1 LPNDDGGY
9 PPILSMAT
17 VTLYTKP
24 DCSLCDE
31 AHAAIERIRGERSL
45 ALRVVDISND
55 PALSSEYGERV
66 PVVLV
71 DGEPAFELWVDED
84 ELRRRIAGA
93 AETLS

>member
-1 LPNDDGGY
+1 
-9 PPILSMAT
+9 MAT

-31 AHAAIERIRGERSL
+31 ARAAIERIRGER
-45 ALRVVDISND
+45 ALELREVDISRD
-55 PALSSEYGERV
+55 SALSSEYGERI

-93 AETLS
+93 TEALS

>member
-1 LPNDDGGY
+1 
-9 PPILSMAT
+9 MAT

-31 AHAAIERIRGERSL
+31 AHAAIERVRGEPAFEL
-45 ALRVVDISND
+45 WVVDISRD

-84 ELRRRIAGA
+84 ELRRRIAGT
-93 AETLS
+93 AEALS